1 MKITY
6 KIILLLITGLFP
18 ALLSA
23 QSNALDGLL
32 SKYADQ
38 PGFYF
43 LELKTNMFS
52 SEQETNGSPT
62 PGKLITVKIL
72 SYEEGSSN
80 QSNATDVYEQL
91 RSEIDVNTYKGLI
104 EVKSSGDKIDMMVK
118 KDGVKLSEIVII
130 VRESTETTVI
140 AASGSLDL
148 KDIAKFSEMKNCHS
162 LETLKKLCED

>member
-38 PGFYF
+38 PGFNF

-52 SEQETNGSPT
+52 SEQEMDGSSSHE
-62 PGKLITVKIL
+62 KLITVKIL

-80 QSNATDVYEQL
+80 QSKANYIYEQL
-91 RSEIDVNTYKGLI
+91 RSEINVNTYKGLI

-118 KDGVKLSEIVII
+118 KDGDKLSEIIII
-130 VRESTETTVI
+130 VRKSTETTVI
-140 AASGSLDL
+140 AASGNLDM
-148 KDIAKFSEMKNCHS
+148 KDIAEFGEMKNCHG
-162 LETLKKLCED
+162 LETLEKLCED

>member
-1 MKITY
+1 MKINY
-6 KIILLLITGLFP
+6 KIILIMIVGLFP
-18 ALLSA
+18 VLLSA
-23 QSNALDGLL
+23 QANALDGLL
-32 SKYADQ
+32 NKYADQ

-52 SEQETNGSPT
+52 SEQETSGSPT

-80 QSNATDVYEQL
+80 HSNATDVYEQL
-91 RSEIDVNTYKGLI
+91 RSEINTNTYKGLI

-118 KDGVKLSEIVII
+118 KDGDKLSEIIII

-148 KDIAKFSEMKNCHS
+148 KDIAKFSEMKNCHG